1 MARVQYTEETMK
13 NKCLQ
18 KYLIYLAILKY
29 TPTPKRNI
37 TKLKRDVVEFTRKLR
52 LIEKFS
58 SEEKEIK
65 SYQSW
70 VETFINIQKQLWI
83 NQRSQ
88 SRTSRG
94 FDE

>member
-1 MARVQYTEETMK
+1 MARMQYTEEKMK

-37 TKLKRDVVEFTRKLR
+37 TELKRDVVEFTRKLR

-70 VETFINIQKQLWI
+70 VETFINIQKQL
-83 NQRSQ
+83 
-88 SRTSRG
+88 
-94 FDE
+94 